1 MTSDDLDKIEEILKY
16 QLQIFAKEIHYK
28 LDILIEGCRMLN
40 EKVDRLIE
48 RTGS

>member
-1 MTSDDLDKIEEILKY
+1 MTSDDFNKIEEMLKY
-16 QLQIFAKEIHYK
+16 HLQILSTEVHYK

-40 EKVDRLIE
+40 EKVDRILE